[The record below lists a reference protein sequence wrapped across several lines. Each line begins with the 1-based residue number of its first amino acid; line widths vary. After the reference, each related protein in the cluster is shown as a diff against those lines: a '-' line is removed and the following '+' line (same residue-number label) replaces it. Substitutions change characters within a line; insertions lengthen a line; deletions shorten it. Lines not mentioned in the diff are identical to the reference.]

1 MSARKTVV
9 ITRVKTL
16 KENPLH
22 LQIANGKFDTE
33 TFHQTSGFLDGQND
47 ITPTEPRCGHN

>member
-1 MSARKTVV
+1 V